1 MGYTV
6 EDILAIHVG
15 KFGMNLREAR
25 RSLPKD
31 FPILLKSYDI
41 ASQEKEYYISL
52 QAWQSQAVQ
61 ATTGSGKNTKSK
73 YRNFNDFYDN
83 RARFNSALGR
93 QEPEEENKLTLAD
106 RNRIINKN
114 GRVEV
119 RRKKRDIALMN
130 RLMNNRR
137 DSNGKE
143 VDDVNG
149 NI

>member
-1 MGYTV
+1 MDYTV
-6 EDILAIHVG
+6 ADIIAIHVG

-31 FPILLKSYDI
+31 FPLLLKAHSI

-83 RARFNSALGR
+83 RVRFNSAMGR
-93 QEPEEENKLTLAD
+93 QQPEEENKLTLAD
-106 RNRIINKN
+106 RNRLLNKTGN
-114 GRVEV
+114 VEV
-119 RRKKRDIALMN
+119 RRRGGKRDISLMN
-130 RLMNNRR
+130 RLMNNT
-137 DSNGKE
+137 KE
-143 VDDVNG
+143 EV
-149 NI
+149 

>member
-6 EDILAIHVG
+6 EDILAILMG

-52 QAWQSQAVQ
+52 QAWQNQTVQ
-61 ATTGSGKNTKSK
+61 ATTGSGKNAKSK

-83 RARFNSALGR
+83 RARFNSAMGR
-93 QEPEEENKLTLAD
+93 QEPEEEKRLTLAD
-106 RNRIINKN
+106 RNRLINN
-114 GRVEV
+114 NRGLVYR

-130 RLMNNRR
+130 RLMNN
-137 DSNGKE
+137 KKEEE
-143 VDDVNG
+143 VDNVNG